1 MRSLS
6 TKKGKAK
13 PRCFVCGSN
22 MKAVIRTEIVC
33 SKCGSKLQEA
43 DRDGEKVVGKCQIC
57 GKELPEPQ
65 MNLCSNCFDKN
76 GHTPGIRITRP
87 EEVKR

>member
-1 MRSLS
+1 MKKMS

-43 DRDGEKVVGKCQIC
+43 DRDG
-57 GKELPEPQ
+57 
-65 MNLCSNCFDKN
+65 
-76 GHTPGIRITRP
+76 
-87 EEVKR
+87 